1 MLQWL
6 VIAATV
12 KWMQTT
18 PDFQNVIEL
27 TLRPALHPIVSIHL
41 NGARNMRDTGV
52 TVTTKM
58 ETNLWTP
65 ALFNEHHSDKETTA

>member
-1 MLQWL
+1 M
-6 VIAATV
+6 IAATV
-12 KWMQTT
+12 KWMQTS

-27 TLRPALHPIVSIHL
+27 TLRAPQNGHILIHL
-41 NGARNMRDTGV
+41 KGERILRDTGV

-65 ALFNEHHSDKETTA
+65 ALFKEPHSDKETTA